1 MASRIDA
8 IKEMLLKEPE
18 DAFLN
23 YALAL
28 ELEKE
33 NKITEAIAVIG
44 TIIARDENYLG
55 GYYKLGKLHEAAGE
69 KEKARTVYENGVLIA
84 RKQKNAKTMNELNE
98 AIQQLEE

>member
-8 IKEMLLKEPE
+8 LKEMLRKEPH

-23 YALAL
+23 YALAI

-33 NKITEAIAVIG
+33 NKVPEAIVI
-44 TIIARDENYLG
+44 IEQVLQRDEQYLG

-69 KEKARTVYENGVLIA
+69 KEKAIAVYQKGIAIA
-84 RKQKNAKTMNELNE
+84 RQQRNNKTLNELNE
-98 AIQQLEE
+98 ALQQLEE